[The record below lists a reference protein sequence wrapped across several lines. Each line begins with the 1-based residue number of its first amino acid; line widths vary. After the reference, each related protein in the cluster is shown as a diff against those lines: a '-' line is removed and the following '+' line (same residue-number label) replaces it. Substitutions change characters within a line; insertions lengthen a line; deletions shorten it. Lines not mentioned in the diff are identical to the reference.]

1 MVFTA
6 MDHPR
11 FETLKQ
17 EIAAH
22 ASVDQLVDLEAQTA
36 RLLSEACRRR

>member
-1 MVFTA
+1 
-6 MDHPR
+6 MDHAR

-17 EIAAH
+17 EITSH